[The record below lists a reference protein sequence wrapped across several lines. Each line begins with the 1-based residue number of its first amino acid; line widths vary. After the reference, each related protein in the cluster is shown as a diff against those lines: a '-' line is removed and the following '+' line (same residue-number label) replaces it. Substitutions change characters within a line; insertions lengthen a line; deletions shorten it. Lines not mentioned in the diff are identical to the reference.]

1 MRILVVGSGGRE
13 HALCWS
19 IAASPLCD
27 ALFCAPGNA
36 GIAQEATLVDI
47 AAEDVDGLVAFAK
60 RESIDLV
67 VVGPEAP
74 LVLGLA
80 DRLAAVGIKAFG
92 PSQKAAELEGSKAF
106 MKALCDAKD
115 IPTAE
120 YRTFAEVDAAKAY
133 VRAKGAPIVIKADG
147 LATGKGVT
155 VASTVE
161 QAEAA
166 IDQALTDQVFG
177 DAGSVLVIEE
187 FLEGPEISYFAL
199 ADGKTILPL
208 ASAQDYKRAHDN
220 DEGPNTGGMG
230 AFSPSPLVDSDLER
244 RILKDIIKPTVEGL
258 AEQDV
263 PFLGVLYAGLVLT
276 SDGPKLLEYNV
287 RFGDPECQVLMMRL
301 KSDLVPALLAAC
313 DGQLKNIDLRWYDDS
328 AVCVVMATKGYPGP
342 YEKGSIIKGLS
353 AADGSDVVTV
363 FHAATRQG
371 EDHRIEA
378 HGGRVLGITA
388 HGDDLATARDL
399 AYQAVDQID
408 WPEGYCRKDIAGSA

>member
-80 DRLAAVGIKAFG
+80 DRLAEAGIKAFG

-115 IPTAE
+115 IPTAA
-120 YRTFAEVDAAKAY
+120 YRTFTEVDAAKAY

-208 ASAQDYKRAHDN
+208 ASAQDYKRALDN

-230 AFSPSPLVDSDLER
+230 AFSPSPLVDTDLER

-276 SDGPKLLEYNV
+276 ADGPKLLEYNV

-313 DGQLKNIDLRWYDDS
+313 DGQLKKIDLRWYDDS
-328 AVCVVMATKGYPGP
+328 AVCVVMATNGYPGP

-378 HGGRVLGITA
+378 HGGRVLGVTA

>member
-27 ALFCAPGNA
+27 ALYCAPGNA
-36 GIAQEATLVDI
+36 GIAQEATLVEI
-47 AAEDVDGLVAFAK
+47 AADDVDGLVAFAQ

-80 DRLAAVGIKAFG
+80 DRLAQVGIKAFG

-106 MKALCDAKD
+106 MKALCDRKD

-120 YRTFAEVDAAKAY
+120 YRTFTGAEKAKAY

-155 VASTVE
+155 VAATVE
-161 QAEAA
+161 QAEEA

-187 FLEGPEISYFAL
+187 FLEGPEVSFFAL
-199 ADGKTILPL
+199 SDGKTILPL
-208 ASAQDYKRAHDN
+208 ASAQDYKRAYDN

-230 AFSPSPLVDSDLER
+230 AFSPSPRVDADLER
-244 RILKDIIKPTVEGL
+244 RILKDIIRPTVAGL
-258 AEQDV
+258 AEQDI
-263 PFLGVLYAGLVLT
+263 PFSGVLYAGLVLT
-276 SDGPKLLEYNV
+276 SNGPKLLEYNV

-328 AVCVVMATKGYPGP
+328 AVCVVMATNGYPGA
-342 YEKGSIIKGLS
+342 YEKGSIIKGIS
-353 AADGSDVVTV
+353 AADSSQEVTV

-371 EDHRIEA
+371 EDNRIEA
-378 HGGRVLGITA
+378 HGGRVLGVTA

-399 AYQAVDQID
+399 AYQAVDLID
-408 WPEGYCRKDIAGSA
+408 WPEGYCRRDIAGSV

>member
-47 AAEDVDGLVAFAK
+47 AAEDVDALVAFAK

-80 DRLAAVGIKAFG
+80 DRLAEAGIKAFG
-92 PSQKAAELEGSKAF
+92 PSQKAAVLEGSKAF

-120 YRTFAEVDAAKAY
+120 YRTFTEVDAAKAY
-133 VRAKGAPIVIKADG
+133 VRTKGAPIVIKADG
-147 LATGKGVT
+147 LATGKGVS

-244 RILKDIIKPTVEGL
+244 RILKEIIKPTVEGL

-276 SDGPKLLEYNV
+276 ADGPKLLEYNV

-328 AVCVVMATKGYPGP
+328 AVCVVMATNGYPGA
-342 YEKGSIIKGLS
+342 YEKGSIIKGIS
-353 AADGSDVVTV
+353 AADGSDEVTV

-371 EDHRIEA
+371 EDNRIEA
-378 HGGRVLGITA
+378 HGGRVLGVTA

-408 WPEGYCRKDIAGSA
+408 WPEGYCRKDIAASA